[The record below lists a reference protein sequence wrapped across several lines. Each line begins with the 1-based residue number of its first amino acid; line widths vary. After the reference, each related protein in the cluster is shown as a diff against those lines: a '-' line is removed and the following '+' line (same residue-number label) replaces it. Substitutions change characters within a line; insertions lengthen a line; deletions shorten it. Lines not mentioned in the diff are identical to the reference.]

1 MRIQALLLLSLVV
14 CAGTPGS
21 IVLEDQ
27 FDGPALN
34 TAWRAAKGEWKQ
46 DGGAL
51 RGVEIASEKHAAV
64 VRRPVAFQDGTVQ
77 LRFRLDGAR
86 QIALSINGAD
96 GHICRVVVTPK
107 GFRIAKDPDLKK
119 GEKAITL
126 AASTTPVATGEW
138 QELTLIMEGSRMSA
152 RIGGTLLTGEH
163 PGIAEAKAD
172 VGLPVGGTSAS
183 FDWIKVYRTR

>member
-1 MRIQALLLLSLVV
+1 MRMQALMLLSLVA
-14 CAGTPGS
+14 CAGTPGTV
-21 IVLEDQ
+21 VLEDQ
-27 FDGPALN
+27 FDAPAMN

-46 DGGAL
+46 EGGSL
-51 RGVEIASEKHAAV
+51 RGVEIASDKHAAV

-86 QIALSINGAD
+86 QIALSINGAK

-107 GFRIAKDPDLKK
+107 GFRIAKDPDVKK

-126 AASTTPVATGEW
+126 AASAAPIATGEW
-138 QELTLIMEGSRMSA
+138 HDLTLLMEGSKMSA
-152 RIGGTLLTGEH
+152 KIGGVLITGEH

-172 VGLPVGGTSAS
+172 VGLPVGGTAAA

>member
-1 MRIQALLLLSLVV
+1 MRLLAPLLFPLLALAASP
-14 CAGTPGS
+14 GTQ
-21 IVLEDQ
+21 ILEDQ
-27 FDGPALN
+27 FNAPALDK
-34 TAWRAAKGEWKQ
+34 AWRAAKGEWKQ
-46 DGGAL
+46 DGAAL
-51 RGVEIASEKHAAV
+51 RGVEIASDKHAAV

-86 QIALSINGAD
+86 QVALSINGAS

-107 GFRIAKDPDLKK
+107 GFRIAKDPDKK
-119 GEKAITL
+119 TGAKAVTL
-126 AASTTPVATGEW
+126 AASTAPIATGEW
-138 QELTLIMEGSRMSA
+138 HDLTLIMEGSKMSA
-152 RIGGTLLTGEH
+152 KIGGTLLTGEH